1 MKNEKS
7 NIILIGM
14 PGVGKSTV
22 GLILAK
28 GLGYDFIDVDL
39 LIAKKQGTPL
49 QEIIDAQGIDAFLA
63 IENEVGRTL
72 KAEQTVLAPGGS
84 IVFSEAAM
92 ENLKRLGP
100 CIYLKLPID
109 QLEARIA
116 HNKDSRGIVGAPNA
130 TIGDIFE
137 IRRPLYE
144 RYADFTI
151 DCDGKE
157 PEEVAEAVLAAIEAL
172 SGGTCP

>member
-1 MKNEKS
+1 MKREKN

-22 GLILAK
+22 GQILAQR
-28 GLGYDFIDVDL
+28 LGYDFIDVDI

-49 QEIIDAQGIDAFLA
+49 QEILDNQGIDAFLA
-63 IENEVGRTL
+63 IEDEVGRSLT
-72 KAEQTVLAPGGS
+72 AEKTVLAPGGS

-109 QLEARIA
+109 QLEARVA
-116 HNKDSRGIVGAPNA
+116 HNKGSRGIVGAPNA
-130 TIGDIFE
+130 TIDDIFE

-144 RYADFTI
+144 RYADFTL
-151 DCDGKE
+151 DCDGMN
-157 PEEVAEAVLAAIEAL
+157 PEEVAEVVLMAAEAL
-172 SGGTCP
+172 